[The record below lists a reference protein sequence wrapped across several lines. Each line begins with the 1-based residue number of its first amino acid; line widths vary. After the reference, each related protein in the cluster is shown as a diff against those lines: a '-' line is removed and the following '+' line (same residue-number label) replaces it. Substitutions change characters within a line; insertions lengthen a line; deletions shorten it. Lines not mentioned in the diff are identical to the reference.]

1 MSRLIDADA
10 LSRIVKLAWE
20 TSDSEDF
27 EKSVFIA
34 IATAPTIEERKKG
47 KWNCSDD
54 MYESGVC
61 SVCEWDAG
69 EPYVNCKKWF
79 KYCPNCGADM
89 RGEE

>member
-1 MSRLIDADA
+1 MRLIDADA

-47 KWNCSDD
+47 KWVTYVISMVDGEGCRCS
-54 MYESGVC
+54 ECGFEGVPY
-61 SVCEWDAG
+61 WD
-69 EPYVNCKKWF
+69 F
-79 KYCPNCGADM
+79 CPNCGADM
-89 RGEE
+89 EGGNER